1 MAYIS
6 LVSNMRTSFAGCCD
20 YKIASSVCGALLAF
34 YGASCRPSCAGE
46 SGHCRNVQAAAVREQ
61 CSLSDRDGEREL
73 REISGSM
80 HHIESVQ
87 FFRDQPSTWIEA
99 VDDEAAAL
107 VVECAMNRARIA
119 GLKLRNVV

>member
-1 MAYIS
+1 
-6 LVSNMRTSFAGCCD
+6 
-20 YKIASSVCGALLAF
+20 
-34 YGASCRPSCAGE
+34 
-46 SGHCRNVQAAAVREQ
+46 
-61 CSLSDRDGEREL
+61 L